1 MSKFEKGAA
10 ALNALN
16 STNEGGSGNA
26 TEFTSFTSGT
36 SFKVRV
42 LGTADL
48 IRFYSYGIY
57 KKVNS
62 FVAENPSTMN
72 EKGFP
77 VGNYTPWDLAWKYYQ
92 DLKKEAENKG
102 DNHAEERY
110 KEEASKYRVKER
122 YALGFIDLTT
132 GDPIIIDLSKKQAQT
147 IYAVILKYEKKLGKV
162 AFELEKTGSGTAT
175 TVSLTPIIDMEDD
188 LTEKERENFAKY
200 ADKEF
205 DMSLFDGLLF
215 EADEKTQIENLVAA
229 GFDISLI
236 GLSLGGNAANEPEP
250 WKPTDEE
257 LPF

>member
-16 STNEGGSGNA
+16 STNEGGSSNT

-42 LGTADL
+42 LGTEDL

-62 FVAENPSTMN
+62 FVAQNPSDIN
-72 EKGFP
+72 DKGFP
-77 VGNYTPWDLAWKYYQ
+77 EGNFTPWDLAWKYYQ
-92 DLKKEAENKG
+92 DLKREAADKG
-102 DNHAEERY
+102 DSQAEEKY

-122 YALGFIDLTT
+122 YALGFIDLAT
-132 GDPIIIDLSKKQAQT
+132 GEPIIIDLSKKQAKT
-147 IYAVILKYEKKLGKV
+147 VYAVILKYEKKLGKV
-162 AFELEKTGSGTAT
+162 AFELEKTGSGTST
-175 TVSLTPIIDMEDD
+175 TVSLTPVIDMDDD
-188 LTEKERENFAKY
+188 LTDKERENFAKY
-200 ADKEF
+200 ADKQF
-205 DMSLFDGLLF
+205 DMKLFDGLLF
-215 EADEKTQIENLVAA
+215 EADEKTQLENLVAA

-236 GLSLGGNAANEPEP
+236 GKSLGGNAADEHEP
-250 WKPTDEE
+250 WKPSDED